1 MVQAQAR
8 GVTKLGLSGKAQ
20 ALFLSLG
27 LVGALWCGSTIL
39 PDGDVQAAPAQ
50 AASQASSASGAA
62 SAAREALQAKLAAL
76 SGFSAH
82 FKQEVTDIE
91 GQMVAQS
98 EGMLYL
104 QRPDRFM
111 MHTTS
116 PDELRLYTQEGD
128 IYYFDAAVNQ
138 VSIFALDRSFS
149 NPLLLLTSSDDKLWQ
164 EYSVSESD
172 NRFTLVPHTA
182 KDLRSITIS
191 FTEAGQ
197 GAPELLESLT
207 MRMDD
212 GNTNFYLFSQQKDSV
227 EESSFSFELP
237 DDVEIDDAR

>member
-1 MVQAQAR
+1 MRV
-8 GVTKLGLSGKAQ
+8 
-20 ALFLSLG
+20 SLG
-27 LVGALWCGSTIL
+27 SGLKGTLLGTALMGALWAVCSLNPQAVGY
-39 PDGDVQAAPAQ
+39 AAPTV
-50 AASQASSASGAA
+50 AA
-62 SAAREALQAKLAAL
+62 SAAAASDVARLHLQEKLDALNA
-76 SGFSAH
+76 FSAH
-82 FKQEVTDIE
+82 FKQEVTDQS
-91 GQMVAQS
+91 GQVMAQS

-116 PDELRLYTQEGD
+116 PDELALYTQDGD

-138 VSIFALDRSFS
+138 VSIFTIDRSFS

-164 EYSVSESD
+164 SYQISESD

-191 FTEAGQ
+191 FVDPKGGKQ
-197 GAPELLESLT
+197 SVSMLESLT

-212 GNTNFYLFSQQKDSV
+212 GNTNFYIFSQQQASAK
-227 EESSFSFELP
+227 ESDFEFALP
-237 DDVEIDDAR
+237 DDVEVDDAR